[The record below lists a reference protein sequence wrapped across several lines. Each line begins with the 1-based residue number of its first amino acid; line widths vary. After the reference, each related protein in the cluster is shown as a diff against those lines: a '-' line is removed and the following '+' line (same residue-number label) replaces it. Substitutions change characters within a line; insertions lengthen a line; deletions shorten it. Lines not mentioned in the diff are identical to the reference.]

1 MSERSIR
8 AALRLPGGRAFTW
21 RDGERTVFFGEGR
34 LAEATELLDRHG
46 WSRYELLTTARAL
59 NEAPLELPQRA
70 EKLHYV
76 PTGPVNEVAGM
87 LIGDVLTPSLVALG
101 GGRVIDVAKAI
112 AAVRGGR
119 VAALPTTLS
128 GAEMTAIH
136 RLPEGF
142 DAPRPVRPELVV
154 AEPEPM
160 TTLPEKELRASAMNA
175 LAHGAE
181 ALYTP
186 LANPVASLAA
196 LRGAELIAR
205 ALDQRPAGRDRVAL
219 ALGSMLC
226 AYALDSAL
234 FALHHVVSQTA
245 VRVFRLP
252 HAQTNAALLPRTM
265 EAMRDRTPEAI
276 AALATALGTTKA
288 EIGKRI
294 EKLAGGR
301 LRLSKLGAQAVDTD
315 AALNAMLARPELRMT
330 PDPPDRDE
338 LHSIIE
344 AAW

>member
-1 MSERSIR
+1 MSERSIQ
-8 AALRLPGGRAFTW
+8 AALRLPGGRKFTW
-21 RDGERTVFFGEGR
+21 PDGERIVYFGEGR
-34 LAEATELLDRHG
+34 LAEAQELLEGQGWDRF
-46 WSRYELLTTARAL
+46 ELLTTSRAL

-76 PTGPVNEVAGM
+76 PLGPVNEVAAG

-101 GGRVIDVAKAI
+101 GGRVIDTAKAI

-142 DAPRPVRPELVV
+142 QAPHPVRPTVV
-154 AEPEPM
+154 IAEPGPM
-160 TTLPEKELRASAMNA
+160 TGLPEKQLRASAMNA

-186 LANPVASLAA
+186 LANPVASMAA

-205 ALDQRPAGRDRVAL
+205 ALDQRRADRDAAAL
-219 ALGSMLC
+219 ALGSVLC
-226 AYALDSAL
+226 AQALDSAL
-234 FALHHVVSQTA
+234 FALHHVVSQTV
-245 VRVFRLP
+245 VRAFRLP
-252 HAQTNAALLPRTM
+252 HAETNAAILPRSM
-265 EAMRDRTPEAI
+265 EAMGERAPEAI
-276 AALATALGTTKA
+276 GALAAALGTTKA

-301 LRLSKLGAQAVDTD
+301 GHLSKLGAD
-315 AALNAMLARPELRMT
+315 AINMDMALNAILARPELQMT
-330 PDPPDRDE
+330 PDPPDREE
-338 LHSIIE
+338 LRALIE